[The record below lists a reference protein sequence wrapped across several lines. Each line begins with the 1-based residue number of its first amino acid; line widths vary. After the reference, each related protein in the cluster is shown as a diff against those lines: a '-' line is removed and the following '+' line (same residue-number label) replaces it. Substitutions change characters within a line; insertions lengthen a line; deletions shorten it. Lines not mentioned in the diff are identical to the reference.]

1 MREREEPGQPP
12 GLPYR
17 LDSPIQAQAG
27 KKKQKL
33 YMGSNFGSLMSHR
46 IDFKFI
52 FQRCLGVLVG

>member
-33 YMGSNFGSLMSHR
+33 YMGSKFGSLMSHR
-46 IDFKFI
+46 IG
-52 FQRCLGVLVG
+52 L